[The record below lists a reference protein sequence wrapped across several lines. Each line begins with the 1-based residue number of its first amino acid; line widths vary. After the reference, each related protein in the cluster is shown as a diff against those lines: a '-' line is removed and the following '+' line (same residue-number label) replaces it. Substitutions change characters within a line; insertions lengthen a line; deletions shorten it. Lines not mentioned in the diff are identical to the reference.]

1 MNINFSQPDIVNIL
15 ATSDLFQLLSI
26 SLRFPDHDLTKAILD
41 GSYGLDTINILE
53 ELCCSQGEIAKVGEL
68 LKSFSP
74 GEDIDSLLTQ
84 MKREYTRLFDN
95 PQNPVI
101 HIYETLFLQDQEKE
115 RAALLFMSPIS
126 LDVERC
132 YKEAGVS
139 LVEKSAEPA
148 DHMATELEF
157 MMYLYARKGQA
168 IQEKNQQKLAR
179 LEKQVKQFQEQHLN
193 KWCDKFFEKLEAET
207 ELAAYQLI
215 AYIGIIGL
223 GKILKV

>member
-101 HIYETLFLQDQEKE
+101 HIYETLFYKI
-115 RAALLFMSPIS
+115 RKKNGRLLFMSPIS

-148 DHMATELEF
+148 DHMA
-157 MMYLYARKGQA
+157 Q
-168 IQEKNQQKLAR
+168 NW
-179 LEKQVKQFQEQHLN
+179 N
-193 KWCDKFFEKLEAET
+193 S
-207 ELAAYQLI
+207 
-215 AYIGIIGL
+215 
-223 GKILKV
+223 